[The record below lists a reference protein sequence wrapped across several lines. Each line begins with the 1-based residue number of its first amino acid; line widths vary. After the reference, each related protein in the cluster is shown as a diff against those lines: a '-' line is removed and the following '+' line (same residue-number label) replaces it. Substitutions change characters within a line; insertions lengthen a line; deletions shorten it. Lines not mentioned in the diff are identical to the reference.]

1 MGGKQG
7 VEKDDAVSEH
17 MNQPNQADQAD
28 QADQPNQPNQADQAD
43 QADQAQE
50 QAGNRDQA
58 GQPKKLETALR
69 TWLNEWPAVRREIEQ
84 MIAEHADRD
93 PSLHFE
99 LALAKIELK
108 DIDEAVQ
115 RTAALGN
122 LLGGDELMTSAELKA
137 TGNY

>member
-17 MNQPNQADQAD
+17 MNQPNQPD
-28 QADQPNQPNQADQAD
+28 QADQPNQPN

>member
-17 MNQPNQADQAD
+17 MNQPDQADQAD
-28 QADQPNQPNQADQAD
+28 QAQELADQAD

-58 GQPKKLETALR
+58 GQPKKLETTLR
-69 TWLNEWPAVRREIEQ
+69 TWLNEWPAVCREIEQ